1 MPFPFAA
8 DDTHWAWD
16 VVGLLAIPALV
27 ALNAFFVAA
36 EFALVAIR
44 KTRVEELVQQGVPR
58 AKALHDALIHLDR
71 SIAAS
76 QLGITLA
83 SLALGWVGEPALA
96 RLIQPLITFLPDNW
110 QWITGHSI
118 SIVVTFALITFLHVV
133 LREQ

>member
-1 MPFPFAA
+1 MSLPFAA
-8 DDTHWAWD
+8 EDTYWTWA

-58 AKALHDALIHLDR
+58 AQALHDALVHLDR

-83 SLALGWVGEPALA
+83 SLALGWVGEPALV
-96 RLIQPLITFLPDNW
+96 RLIQPLITFIPDNW
-110 QWITGHSI
+110 RWLTAHTIA
-118 SIVVTFALITFLHVV
+118 V
-133 LREQ
+133 